1 MSYKE
6 YILRD
11 FYKGTNM
18 SARVDLPEPQEI
30 LIGRNIVLNPGEGY
44 SNRPGFKY
52 VFNGNTILHGKPFTV
67 ILDPKGR
74 GYLIFSGPN
83 LYLLSYDF
91 ATLDTISSTIKWR
104 GDVDIV
110 TPVIMSNTLYWVT
123 GTKFYSWNLVVGTAI
138 TEVVPKEG
146 QSLDHIKLCTLLIN
160 RNNYLYAA
168 GSLTEPNLV
177 YFSGLGDATDF
188 PTTNAVKAISNDGDG
203 LVSLIE
209 FLDKLVAMKTFSA
222 YGGSGIIPTSELVW
236 YPMVV
241 HEGTTSPAAFDR
253 VQNSLAYLGMN
264 GVYLLTAVYTDV
276 YSTRNVSNRLNDF
289 ISSLKNKRKA
299 RVKQYQNKLYILVD
313 TDGDGVNDTI
323 LVGHTNLMFN
333 ENSKDDNDTGVQIPF
348 TYWDSEGFYPLQLL
362 GNLEGDLMIFHK
374 VGDYVHIS
382 KTDEKLARDDFNSK
396 GISVKVKHKIDFSKP
411 MNLKKINSLVLFI
424 KQNIT
429 ENTTA
434 TVDYK
439 VDYVESGQ
447 IPVNQADPSAVWGSS
462 KWGEAKWGWI
472 DAVPVEIPIR
482 RGGYVVEITL
492 SHDVIDEP
500 ITVYGFGLKF
510 KLKKLK
516 GIKNM

>member
-1 MSYKE
+1 
-6 YILRD
+6 
-11 FYKGTNM
+11 
-18 SARVDLPEPQEI
+18 
-30 LIGRNIVLNPGEGY
+30 
-44 SNRPGFKY
+44 
-52 VFNGNTILHGKPFTV
+52 
-67 ILDPKGR
+67 
-74 GYLIFSGPN
+74 
-83 LYLLSYDF
+83 
-91 ATLDTISSTIKWR
+91 
-104 GDVDIV
+104 
-110 TPVIMSNTLYWVT
+110 
-123 GTKFYSWNLVVGTAI
+123 
-138 TEVVPKEG
+138 
-146 QSLDHIKLCTLLIN
+146 
-160 RNNYLYAA
+160 
-168 GSLTEPNLV
+168 
-177 YFSGLGDATDF
+177 
-188 PTTNAVKAISNDGDG
+188 
-203 LVSLIE
+203 
-209 FLDKLVAMKTFSA
+209 
-222 YGGSGIIPTSELVW
+222 
-236 YPMVV
+236 
-241 HEGTTSPAAFDR
+241 
-253 VQNSLAYLGMN
+253 
-264 GVYLLTAVYTDV
+264 V

-362 GNLEGDLMIFHK
+362 GNLDGDLMIFHK

-382 KTDEKLARDDFNSK
+382 KTDENLARDDFNNK
-396 GISVKVKHKIDFSKP
+396 GIPVKVKHKIDFSKP

-424 KQNIT
+424 KQNMN
-429 ENTTA
+429 ENTSA

-472 DAVPVEIPIR
+472 DATPVEIPIR
-482 RGGYVVEITL
+482 RGGYVVEITV

-516 GIKNM
+516 GVKNI